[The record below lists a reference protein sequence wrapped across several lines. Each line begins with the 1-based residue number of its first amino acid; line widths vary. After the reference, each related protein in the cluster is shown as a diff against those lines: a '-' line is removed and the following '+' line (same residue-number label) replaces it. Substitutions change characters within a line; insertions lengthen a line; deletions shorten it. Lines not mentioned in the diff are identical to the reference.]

1 METFIYMQ
9 FINMEGYCSKIM
21 SKYLCRTYCT
31 SGLLFSPLDLLV
43 HSFFTAKLCV
53 RYILPVKEMQ
63 LIK

>member
-43 HSFFTAKLCV
+43 HSFFTAKL
-53 RYILPVKEMQ
+53 
-63 LIK
+63 